1 MRSLMAQQ
9 LSDFG
14 LRSSED
20 KAAETHRLL
29 KETRVRSKKRRRR
42 AREKLLEKYGMD
54 PEGRKKDE

>member
-1 MRSLMAQQ
+1 MRRLMGQQ

-20 KAAETHRLL
+20 KAAELHRLL

-42 AREKLLEKYGMD
+42 ARQELLEKYGI
-54 PEGRKKDE
+54 KKED